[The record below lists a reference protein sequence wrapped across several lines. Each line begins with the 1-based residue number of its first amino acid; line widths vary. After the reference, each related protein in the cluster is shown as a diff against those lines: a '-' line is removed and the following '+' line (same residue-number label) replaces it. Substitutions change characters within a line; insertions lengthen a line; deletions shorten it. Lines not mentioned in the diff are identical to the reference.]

1 MPIQWRWASLL
12 THLNG
17 RQGRRPPPYE
27 AHPCRDVPAGL
38 KACRG
43 TPGIVLLAC
52 MPECNQVER
61 ERSGKECALSLPR
74 VAYILLW
81 FPKPS
86 ETFIFREVLNL
97 WKMGLPLKVFT
108 LYGELQKQ
116 LSPEMA
122 AVSKKVE
129 RLGIP
134 FLKHAPSDLA
144 YWWKRD
150 PKTVNWL
157 LRTIPVRRW
166 RSLEVGGENI
176 WSFFC
181 GFSLARRF
189 EEEGIE
195 HIHAP
200 WANGPATA
208 AWVASKLTGIPFSFT
223 GRAADMYPP
232 DGALKEKVQ
241 DSLFVTTENM
251 INVGYLQGFAD
262 GDTNKIY
269 GIYNG
274 LPLERHEEAPVPM
287 TAPYQLLGLGR
298 FDRIKAF
305 DVLLHACK
313 ILKDSGLS
321 FHLTLAGGGPR
332 GILLRRLTKKLGLM
346 DLVSFPGFIRY
357 NQVSELFCSADVFV
371 MSSAVHSTGERDGLP
386 TVIME
391 ALMHRLPV
399 VATDVCG
406 IPEVIQDGVT
416 GYLVPEKNPAALAN
430 AIIKMV
436 GDRKSALEMAER
448 GRSLVLKEFDP
459 DRNHGKMLE
468 LYSTLTIAVTK
479 AS

>member
-1 MPIQWRWASLL
+1 M
-12 THLNG
+12 
-17 RQGRRPPPYE
+17 
-27 AHPCRDVPAGL
+27 
-38 KACRG
+38 
-43 TPGIVLLAC
+43 
-52 MPECNQVER
+52 
-61 ERSGKECALSLPR
+61 
-74 VAYILLW
+74 AYILLW

-86 ETFIFREVLNL
+86 ETFIFREVVNL
-97 WKMGLPLKVFT
+97 WKMGLPIKVFT

-116 LSPEMA
+116 LSPEMLG
-122 AVSKKVE
+122 VSKQVD

-134 FLKHAPSDLA
+134 YLRTAPGDLA

-150 PKTVNWL
+150 PKTVAWL

-181 GFSLARRF
+181 GFTLARRF
-189 EEEGIE
+189 EEQRIE

-223 GRAADMYPP
+223 GRASDIYPP
-232 DGALKEKVQ
+232 DGALEEKIR
-241 DSLFVTTENM
+241 DSLFLTSDNM
-251 INVGYLQGFAD
+251 TNIAYLQGLAD
-262 GDTNKIY
+262 GDTEKIY

-274 LPLERHEEAPVPM
+274 IPLERHEEATVPM
-287 TAPYQLLGLGR
+287 APPYQLLALGR

-305 DVLLHACK
+305 DVLLYACK
-313 ILKDSGLS
+313 LLKDSGLK
-321 FHLTLAGGGPR
+321 FHLTLAGDGPR
-332 GILLRRLTKKLGLM
+332 KILFKHLTRKLGLVE
-346 DLVSFPGFIRY
+346 LVSFPGFIPY
-357 NQVSELFCSADVFV
+357 NRVSEVFCSADVFV

-416 GYLVPEKNPAALAN
+416 GLLVPEKNTVALAN
-430 AIIKMV
+430 AITKMV

-448 GRSLVLKEFDP
+448 GRSLVRREFDQE
-459 DRNHGKMLE
+459 RNAGKILD
-468 LYSTLTIAVTK
+468 LYQRLIRTRTGTGI
-479 AS
+479 

>member
-1 MPIQWRWASLL
+1 LQ
-12 THLNG
+12 
-17 RQGRRPPPYE
+17 E
-27 AHPCRDVPAGL
+27 
-38 KACRG
+38 
-43 TPGIVLLAC
+43 
-52 MPECNQVER
+52 
-61 ERSGKECALSLPR
+61 KECALSLPK

-86 ETFIFREVLNL
+86 ETFIFREVVNL
-97 WKMGLPLKVFT
+97 WKMRLPIKVFT
-108 LYGELQKQ
+108 LYGELKKQ
-116 LSPEMA
+116 LSPEMWS
-122 AVSKKVE
+122 VSSQVE

-134 FLKHAPSDLA
+134 YLKHAPWDFV

-150 PKTVNWL
+150 PKTVAWL
-157 LRTIPVRRW
+157 LRTVPVRRW

-181 GFSLARRF
+181 AFSLARRF
-189 EEEGIE
+189 EEEGID

-223 GRAADMYPP
+223 GRASDIYPP
-232 DGALKEKVQ
+232 DGALEEKIR
-241 DSLFVTTENM
+241 DSLFVTSDNM
-251 INVGYLQGFAD
+251 TNIGYLQGLAD
-262 GDTNKIY
+262 GDTEKIY

-274 LPLERHEEAPVPM
+274 IPLERHEEAPVPM
-287 TAPYQLLGLGR
+287 TPPYQLLALGR

-305 DVLLHACK
+305 DVLLYACK
-313 ILKDSGLS
+313 ILKDSGLR
-321 FHLTLAGGGPR
+321 FHLTLAGDGPR
-332 GILLRRLTKKLGLM
+332 KIIFKHLTRKLGLV
-346 DLVSFPGFIRY
+346 DLVSFPGFIPY
-357 NQVSELFCSADVFV
+357 DKVSEVFCSADVFV

-416 GYLVPEKNPAALAN
+416 GLIVPEKNTVALAN
-430 AIIKMV
+430 AVMKMV

-448 GRSLVLKEFDP
+448 GRSLVLREFDQE
-459 DRNHGKMLE
+459 RNAGKILD
-468 LYSTLTIAVTK
+468 LYRRLIRTSAD

>member
-1 MPIQWRWASLL
+1 MDTYKNALRL
-12 THLNG
+12 
-17 RQGRRPPPYE
+17 RE
-27 AHPCRDVPAGL
+27 F
-38 KACRG
+38 
-43 TPGIVLLAC
+43 
-52 MPECNQVER
+52 PE
-61 ERSGKECALSLPR
+61 KECVLSLPR
-74 VAYILLW
+74 MAYILLW

-86 ETFIFREVLNL
+86 ETFIFREVVNL
-97 WKMGLPLKVFT
+97 WKMGLPIKVFT
-108 LYGELQKQ
+108 LYGELKKQ
-116 LSPEMA
+116 LSPEMWG
-122 AVSKKVE
+122 VSKQVE

-134 FLKHAPSDLA
+134 YLRHAPSDLI

-150 PKTVNWL
+150 PKTVAWL

-166 RSLEVGGENI
+166 RSLEVGGENV

-223 GRAADMYPP
+223 GRASDIYPP
-232 DGALKEKVQ
+232 DGALKEKIQ
-241 DSLFVTTENM
+241 DSLFVTSDNM
-251 INVGYLQGFAD
+251 TNIPYLQELAN

-274 LPLERHEEAPVPM
+274 IPLERHEEAPVPM
-287 TAPYQLLGLGR
+287 TPPYQLLALGR

-305 DVLLHACK
+305 DVLLYACK

-321 FHLTLAGGGPR
+321 FHLILAGDGPR
-332 GILLRRLTKKLGLM
+332 KILFKRLTRKLGLLE
-346 DLVSFPGFIRY
+346 LVSFPGFIPY
-357 NQVSELFCSADVFV
+357 NRVSEAFCSADVFV

-391 ALMHRLPV
+391 SLMHRLPV

-406 IPEVIQDGVT
+406 IHEVIQDGVT
-416 GYLVPEKNPAALAN
+416 GLLVPEKNPVALAN
-430 AIIKMV
+430 AIIRMV

-448 GRSLVLKEFDP
+448 GRSLVLLEFDQE
-459 DRNHGKMLE
+459 RNAGKILN
-468 LYSTLTIAVTK
+468 LYQTLIRRPSSTN
-479 AS
+479 